1 MSLAFFNQL
10 RARIAD
16 HPQLFQSR
24 SVLGPRRVDG
34 NRLSEGKGCPPNVI
48 IIGTDGSG
56 LSVLDAGAIGGTGA
70 GTGLALATTA
80 RPKSRGRSRTFHVR
94 TSQESLPSPGAAS
107 RGRLGLGGSR
117 GKTPHS
123 NCMKGSRSFP
133 GVPSSGYLTS
143 WAAQALAWL
152 IAEPKG
158 GLLQLQSQDLP
169 ARWYPALQE
178 MEPLPHGCCLGG
190 QKTAKKGSV
199 FLTPAFK

>member
-1 MSLAFFNQL
+1 MRLPKQKRLDFPEKDLQSRPREQGNYTTTDLSLASFNQL

-94 TSQESLPSPGAAS
+94 TSPESLPSSAASS
-107 RGRLGLGGSR
+107 RGRSGPRGAR
-117 GKTPHS
+117 GKTPDS
-123 NCMKGSRSFP
+123 KCMKG
-133 GVPSSGYLTS
+133 
-143 WAAQALAWL
+143 
-152 IAEPKG
+152 I
-158 GLLQLQSQDLP
+158 SQRRGKQC
-169 ARWYPALQE
+169 AN
-178 MEPLPHGCCLGG
+178 C
-190 QKTAKKGSV
+190 V
-199 FLTPAFK
+199 